1 VSTHPESGMTR
12 ALYDCP
18 AVPLTPGGLEIRLVV
33 ATHTVTS
40 SPPKIGIERD
50 GTVYELFVSTLPS
63 PAFTSSDVLDL
74 YLHRGSFEM
83 VLADEDMEQNSDRW
97 YSHTSCGQEFCQ
109 ILAQW
114 VWNEAGWNWGRSS
127 PLPNCARPN
136 LPRHRSPSLFSPSSP
151 QARRS
156 NRRRSTMVLPN
167 GHVLRLPEAF
177 LALLL
182 SHNRMGRYAVPPII
196 RSPHKSAGRSA
207 MAPFG
212 CCMLRALAIV
222 EAVGCRSQCQESSE
236 AVKPRR
242 VSAVFWPLSSPPS
255 ASSPPLENAPSP
267 LPLAPVMWKDWPRC
281 RIRREWL
288 KVIRRETIVFAF
300 GAMPAPSPVTP
311 TTEEVL
317 TRAQRAHWRLSWEQ
331 RLARNARPS
340 DAPRLSVT
348 LHGLPAT
355 FAQSFAFDLLVIA

>member
-1 VSTHPESGMTR
+1 MTR

-127 PLPNCARPN
+127 PLPNCAPQN
-136 LPRHRSPSLFSPSSP
+136 LPLHRSPSLFSLSSP

-177 LALLL
+177 LALL
-182 SHNRMGRYAVPPII
+182 
-196 RSPHKSAGRSA
+196 
-207 MAPFG
+207 
-212 CCMLRALAIV
+212 LRALAIV

-311 TTEEVL
+311 TTEDVL
-317 TRAQRAHWRLSWEQ
+317 TRAQRAHWRLSWGQ
-331 RLARNARPS
+331 RLARNVRPS

>member
-1 VSTHPESGMTR
+1 MTR

-311 TTEEVL
+311 TTEDVL
-317 TRAQRAHWRLSWEQ
+317 TRAQRAHWRLSWGQ
-331 RLARNARPS
+331 RLARNVRPS